1 MVTYELVIRQK
12 HGTCP
17 QRAPVDMIHE
27 RGIGGWEDNESNR
40 KVATRVNKET
50 KSGYSAGWVG
60 GNRKKGS

>member
-1 MVTYELVIRQK
+1 
-12 HGTCP
+12 
-17 QRAPVDMIHE
+17 MIHE